1 MNKKDADEISST
13 FYGSFGLLT
22 FAVFD
27 AGSSGLISLWFTL
40 SPHCTRPQRNFRMAN
55 SALRLIFH
63 RSSRLIFSAGS
74 TNGLIPSRSQE
85 VNISLKRKLSS
96 FLNSNPFV
104 QASCHRA
111 TTSLVCTCRKVIQG
125 DVRPTLCHKE
135 LGFRSYS
142 SFEQGCTQNLSTDKA
157 EKGSG
162 MGDIDA
168 SGVTVPNDTWTVES
182 LKLLKKLTS
191 DLIAH
196 GNGNW
201 SKHKSSLY
209 NGERRLF
216 TKAMVTEY
224 PGKFFEYEF
233 FFSTKDQ
240 RLKGVIQ
247 FGPYT
252 QGPPGCVH
260 GGASAS
266 MMDAAVG
273 VLVNKTFPF
282 CVTASLT
289 MNYKSLLPLG
299 STALVESW
307 IDKVEGRKIFACAE
321 LKSPD
326 GKLTYVTANAL
337 FIQLDPQGKK

>member
-1 MNKKDADEISST
+1 
-13 FYGSFGLLT
+13 
-22 FAVFD
+22 
-27 AGSSGLISLWFTL
+27 
-40 SPHCTRPQRNFRMAN
+40 
-55 SALRLIFH
+55 
-63 RSSRLIFSAGS
+63 
-74 TNGLIPSRSQE
+74 
-85 VNISLKRKLSS
+85 
-96 FLNSNPFV
+96 
-104 QASCHRA
+104 
-111 TTSLVCTCRKVIQG
+111 
-125 DVRPTLCHKE
+125 
-135 LGFRSYS
+135 
-142 SFEQGCTQNLSTDKA
+142 
-157 EKGSG
+157 
-162 MGDIDA
+162 MGDIEA

-182 LKLLKKLTS
+182 LELHKKLTS
-191 DLIAH
+191 DLIEH

-201 SKHKSSLY
+201 SKYKNLLY

-216 TKAMVTEY
+216 TKAMATEY
-224 PGKFFEYEF
+224 PGKFFEYEY
-233 FFSTKDQ
+233 FFSKKEQ

-266 MMDAAVG
+266 MMDSAIG
-273 VLVNKTFPF
+273 VCVNRCFSF

-289 MNYKSLLPLG
+289 TNYKSLLPLG

-307 IDKVEGRKIFACAE
+307 VDKVEGRKIFAYAE

>member
-1 MNKKDADEISST
+1 MVSA
-13 FYGSFGLLT
+13 
-22 FAVFD
+22 
-27 AGSSGLISLWFTL
+27 
-40 SPHCTRPQRNFRMAN
+40 HCTRPRRIFKMAN
-55 SALRLIFH
+55 SALRLIFQ
-63 RSSRLIFSAGS
+63 RSSRLIFTGSS
-74 TNGLIPSRSQE
+74 TNSLIPSRSRE
-85 VNISLKRKLSS
+85 TYVSLKRQLSS
-96 FLNSNPFV
+96 FLNSNSLV
-104 QASCHRA
+104 EASCHRSISS
-111 TTSLVCTCRKVIQG
+111 TTSLVLGKVIQG
-125 DVRPTLCHKE
+125 DIGRPTSCDKD

-142 SFEQGCTQNLSTDKA
+142 SFEHGYSQNLGTDKA
-157 EKGSG
+157 EKGSE
-162 MGDIDA
+162 MADIEA
-168 SGVTVPNDTWTVES
+168 SGATVPNDTWTVES
-182 LKLLKKLTS
+182 LELHKKLTS
-191 DLIAH
+191 DLIEH
-196 GNGNW
+196 GNGDW
-201 SKHKSSLY
+201 SKHKNLLY

-233 FFSTKDQ
+233 FFSKKEK

-266 MMDAAVG
+266 MMDAAIG
-273 VLVNKTFPF
+273 VLVNRTSSF

-289 MNYKSLLPLG
+289 TNYKSLLPLG

-326 GKLTYVTANAL
+326 GKVTYVTANAL

>member
-1 MNKKDADEISST
+1 
-13 FYGSFGLLT
+13 
-22 FAVFD
+22 
-27 AGSSGLISLWFTL
+27 
-40 SPHCTRPQRNFRMAN
+40 
-55 SALRLIFH
+55 
-63 RSSRLIFSAGS
+63 
-74 TNGLIPSRSQE
+74 
-85 VNISLKRKLSS
+85 
-96 FLNSNPFV
+96 
-104 QASCHRA
+104 
-111 TTSLVCTCRKVIQG
+111 
-125 DVRPTLCHKE
+125 
-135 LGFRSYS
+135 
-142 SFEQGCTQNLSTDKA
+142 
-157 EKGSG
+157 

-168 SGVTVPNDTWTVES
+168 SGATVPNDTWTVES
-182 LKLLKKLTS
+182 LELHKKLTS
-191 DLIAH
+191 DLIEH

-216 TKAMVTEY
+216 TKALVTEY

-233 FFSTKDQ
+233 FFSKKDQ
-240 RLKGVIQ
+240 RLKGAIQ

-266 MMDAAVG
+266 MMDAAIG
-273 VLVNKTFPF
+273 VLVNKTFTA

-289 MNYKSLLPLG
+289 MNYKSLLSLG

-307 IDKVEGRKIFACAE
+307 IDKVEGRKIFALAE